1 MGDKRENVAVMLSY
15 DEGKSWSLGRV
26 IVPSSAAYS
35 SLCILP
41 DGTIGMY
48 VEEDPNG
55 GDTYEM
61 VFYNFTLEWLEGK

>member
-1 MGDKRENVAVMLSY
+1 VNVPYNS
-15 DEGKSWSLGRV
+15 
-26 IVPSSAAYS
+26 AYS

-55 GDTYEM
+55 GDHYEM
-61 VFYNFTLEWLEGK
+61 VFYNFTLEWLEGNHE